1 MNTFSA
7 PPLNNFKT
15 FRSYAIKYGFSLSN
29 FYDVD
34 FRFSNSTGYLYSLLR
49 RSLVTSS
56 STQNSSTTIGSDQD
70 TVVGLMRAYAE
81 ECTIPGYQISTGDY
95 RINNSPM
102 FKYAYGIV
110 NNEITF
116 SFIYDADSEIRKV
129 FDTWQN
135 YIYCN
140 VSTNSQADLVN
151 TNGINNLGRT
161 RYRDE
166 YVCDIVVIKYER
178 YASSRRNKF
187 LKSNETLGDFYPI
200 SDIIPDYDIKNKN
213 ASEFTSGFGKSKP
226 IYSAKLINAFPT
238 NISSIALSSG
248 SSQLIKLQATFE
260 YETAVTSGQV
270 AGTVLTSGSYRTIAN

>member
-7 PPLNNFKT
+7 PPINNFKT
-15 FRSYAIKYGFSLSN
+15 FKSYVTKYGFSLSN
-29 FYDVD
+29 FYDID

-49 RSLVTSS
+49 RSLVSPNLN
-56 STQNSSTTIGSDQD
+56 QNTATTIGNDQD

-81 ECTIPGYQISTGDY
+81 ECTIPGFQISTGDY

-129 FDTWQN
+129 FDAWQN

-140 VSTNSQADLVN
+140 VATNSESDLN
-151 TNGINNLGRT
+151 NINGINNLGRT

-178 YASSRRNKF
+178 HASSKRNTFVKNNQS
-187 LKSNETLGDFYPI
+187 LNSFYPTK
-200 SDIIPDYDIKNKN
+200 DIIPDFDVKNRN
-213 ASEFTSGFGKSKP
+213 AMEFTSGFGKAKP
-226 IYSAKLINAFPT
+226 VYSTKLINAFPT

-248 SSQLIKLQATFE
+248 SSQLIKLQTTFE
-260 YETAVTSGQV
+260 YETAITSGQV
-270 AGTVLTSGSYRTIAN
+270 SGSVLTSGNARTISK